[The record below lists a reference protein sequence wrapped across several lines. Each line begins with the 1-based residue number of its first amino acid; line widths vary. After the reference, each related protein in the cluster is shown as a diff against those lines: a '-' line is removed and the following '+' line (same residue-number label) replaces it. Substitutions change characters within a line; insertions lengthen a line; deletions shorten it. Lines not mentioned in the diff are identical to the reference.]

1 MFLTCTG
8 LMPTAAPTVAPSYIP
23 TSVPTASPSI
33 PSTICTSSCVILG
46 ASNIVAISMGA
57 TYNHY
62 ILPRFFKFSFRVRVP
77 SLVEDTLAP
86 WRNILDFKDAVSGQ
100 RLLAVYVTDTLA
112 LQYHYGTQTLTAV
125 GPGLISNYDS
135 AFTVVTMWVNHDS
148 IQIVSTGQ
156 SGAMVSIPLTG
167 ASIDTTGR
175 SYVMYR
181 SNPDDPS
188 STGILQDVFFSG
200 EISYA

>member
-1 MFLTCTG
+1 MVPTAVSNTPT
-8 LMPTAAPTVAPSYIP
+8 MVPTAA
-23 TSVPTASPSI
+23 PSI
-33 PSTICTSSCVILG
+33 PSTICTASCVIVVSNAMLG
-46 ASNIVAISMGA
+46 ISMGA

-62 ILPRFFKFSFRVRVP
+62 ILPRYFKFSFRVRVP
-77 SLVEDTLAP
+77 SLVVDSFQP
-86 WRNILDFKDAVSGQ
+86 RRNILDFKDAVSGQ

-112 LQYHYGTQTLTAV
+112 LQYHYGTQTLTDV
-125 GPGLISNYDS
+125 GPGLITNYDS

-148 IQIVSTGQ
+148 IQISSTGQ

-167 ASIDTTGR
+167 ASIDTAGR

-188 STGILQDVFFSG
+188 STGTLQDVFFSG
-200 EISYA
+200 ELAYA